1 VVIHNGRK
9 NSEGGHYTAVCRQDV
24 GGIWWKYDDDQVQLA
39 QFTQRNKENGTVMA
53 SFQKTATMLFY
64 RQYDKPQTPA
74 QEVIVLTGDD
84 DDDDDASRFSD
95 HEIYDNSKSNVDGEA
110 NSGTGNTDTNDTS
123 NESRFSCILTSNK
136 NDSDDE
142 SLFPSPDNDDI
153 SNSHVDTNDTS
164 HINQDVEAVQ
174 NGETSND
181 STIQEVS
188 TSIIFVQRSKD
199 MIHFFLFYFT
209 LQFSVIVN

>member
-1 VVIHNGRK
+1 
-9 NSEGGHYTAVCRQDV
+9 
-24 GGIWWKYDDDQVQLA
+24 
-39 QFTQRNKENGTVMA
+39 MA

-95 HEIYDNSKSNVDGEA
+95 HENYGNSKSNVDGEA

-142 SLFPSPDNDDI
+142 SLFPSPENDEI
-153 SNSHVDTNDTS
+153 SNSNVENEANNGTDKTYTANDTS
-164 HINQDVEAVQ
+164 HINQDVEAVE
-174 NGETSND
+174 NVETSND

-188 TSIIFVQRSKD
+188 TSIIFVQRSKN